1 MGSSVE
7 ERELQLKKVYDKH
20 FVLLRHELASCSGL
34 LIGKRKLKHSELTIA
49 NCSEINK

>member
-20 FVLLRHELASCSGL
+20 FVLHRHELFRATYW
-34 LIGKRKLKHSELTIA
+34 GKG
-49 NCSEINK
+49 N